1 MPVTLELL
9 ILVGLPVALLTI
21 LLIGHL
27 STLRGLR
34 GDQRI
39 EVFRLFL
46 DAARRRR

>member
-1 MPVTLELL
+1 MPLTVELL
-9 ILVGLPVALLTI
+9 ILIGLPVALVTI

-27 STLRGLR
+27 ATLRGLR

-39 EVFRLFL
+39 EAFRLFL

>member
-1 MPVTLELL
+1 MPLTLELL
-9 ILVGLPVALLTI
+9 ILVGLPVALLAT

-27 STLRGLR
+27 ATLRGLR

-46 DAARRRR
+46 DATRRRR